1 MRGPGA
7 AFHEGGIVHVSSCD
21 HLCVQW
27 LRRCIVTRFMVEP
40 LPARPSLE
48 MQRKLAKRLLR
59 DAWSGDAEAIARVQ
73 AFHPGSADP
82 DALKLHDAQLV
93 IARGYGFESWAA
105 MTRKIESLTM
115 TPIERFDA
123 AVRAGDAER
132 AHELLPGH
140 ADVRARIDEPRFDF
154 DSPAIHQGKK
164 NLPLVDVLLRH
175 GADINARSAWWAG
188 GFGILESGLTLDEAR
203 PLIERG
209 ARVTVWAAAGLGLL
223 DELKELL
230 RAGPDLVSARGG
242 DGKTP
247 LHCAANCEIARLLLD
262 SGAELETRDVDHAST
277 PLQYLIND
285 AAIARLLIDR
295 GAGVDIFAAVAL
307 DDRGPIEHC
316 LRADPKC
323 ADARIGRPPF
333 TAPGGHIY
341 GWTLG
346 FDLTPID
353 LARQRANDEAVT
365 LLLSRASPKVRYL
378 DACWSADGERARA
391 ELAAHPRLMSELD
404 EEDRRVINH
413 AAWWYRPAA
422 VRLMLELGFDLH
434 VRGAHQSTV
443 LDRACF
449 HGYADIVEALLAHDR
464 NPPLTVENEFGG
476 TPVGTCIYGSMNG
489 WDTGHPRDHERTLA
503 LLLEAGARPDPTIIP
518 TGNDAIDG
526 VLRDWFR
533 SRRGLAETK

>member
-1 MRGPGA
+1 M
-7 AFHEGGIVHVSSCD
+7 
-21 HLCVQW
+21 
-27 LRRCIVTRFMVEP
+27 TRVAVERP
-40 LPARPSLE
+40 PARPNLE

-59 DAWSGDAEAIARVQ
+59 DAWSGDAEVIARVQ
-73 AFHPGSADP
+73 AFHPGTVDP
-82 DALKLHDAQLV
+82 DAMKLHDAQLV

-105 MTRKIESLTM
+105 MARKIESLTL
-115 TPIERFDA
+115 TPIEKFDV

-132 AHELLPGH
+132 AHELLSSH

-154 DSPAIHQGKK
+154 DSSAIHQGKK
-164 NLPLVDVLLRH
+164 NLVLVDVLLRH

-188 GFGILESGLTLDEAR
+188 GFGILESALTLDEAR
-203 PLIERG
+203 PLIARG

-223 DELKELL
+223 DDLKELV
-230 RAGPDLVSARGG
+230 RADPEVVRARGG

-247 LHCAANCEIARLLLD
+247 LHCAANGEIARLLLD

-285 AAIARLLIDR
+285 AAIARLLIAR
-295 GAGVDIFAAVAL
+295 GACVDIFAAIAL
-307 DDRGPIEHC
+307 DDLGLIERC
-316 LRADPKC
+316 LRADSKC
-323 ADARIGRPPF
+323 VEARIGRPPF

-346 FDLTPID
+346 FDLTPIE
-353 LARQRANDEAVT
+353 LARKRANGEAVR
-365 LLLSRASPKVRYL
+365 LLLSRASPKVSYL

-391 ELAAHPRLMSELD
+391 ELAARPNLMSEFD
-404 EEDRRVINH
+404 EDRRVINH

-422 VRLMLELGFDLH
+422 VRLMLELGFDPH

-449 HGYADIVEALLAHDR
+449 HGYADIVETLLAHDPT
-464 NPPLTVENEFGG
+464 PPLMVENEFGG
-476 TPVGTCIYGSMNG
+476 TPLGACIYGSMNG
-489 WDTGHPRDHERTLA
+489 WDTGHPRDHERTLT
-503 LLLEAGARPDPTIIP
+503 LLLDAGARPDPTIIP

-526 VLRDWFR
+526 VLRAWFR
-533 SRRGLAETK
+533 SQRRP

>member
-1 MRGPGA
+1 
-7 AFHEGGIVHVSSCD
+7 
-21 HLCVQW
+21 
-27 LRRCIVTRFMVEP
+27 VTRFAVEP

-59 DAWSGDAEAIARVQ
+59 DVWSGDAEAIARAQ
-73 AFHPGSADP
+73 AFHPGRGVDP
-82 DALKLHDAQLV
+82 DAMKLHDAQLV

-105 MTRKIESLTM
+105 MAQKIESLTM

-123 AVRAGDAER
+123 AVRAGQAEQV
-132 AHELLPGH
+132 HELLAGH
-140 ADVRARIDEPRFDF
+140 ADIRARIDEPRFDF

-203 PLIERG
+203 PLIARG
-209 ARVTVWAAAGLGLL
+209 AHVTVWAAAGLGLM
-223 DELKELL
+223 DELKELV
-230 RAGPDLVSARGG
+230 RADPDVVHARGG

-247 LHCAANCEIARLLLD
+247 LHSAANAEIARFLLE
-262 SGAELETRDVDHAST
+262 SGAELETRDVDHGST

-285 AAIARLLIDR
+285 TSVARLLLDR
-295 GAGVDIFAAVAL
+295 GASLDIFAAVAL
-307 DDRGPIEHC
+307 DDLGLIARC
-316 LRADPKC
+316 LRADPTC

-346 FDLTPID
+346 FDLTPIE
-353 LARQRANDEAVT
+353 LARKRGNDEAV
-365 LLLSRASPKVRYL
+365 LLLLARASPKVRYL

-391 ELAAHPRLMSELD
+391 ELTAHPNLMNELD
-404 EEDRRVINH
+404 DEDRRVINH

-422 VRLMLELGFDLH
+422 VRLMLELGFDPH

-449 HGYADIVEALLAHDR
+449 HGYADIVQTLLAHDR

-476 TPVGTCIYGSMNG
+476 TPIGTCIYGAMNG
-489 WDTGHPRDHERTLA
+489 WDTGHPRDHGQTLA
-503 LLLEAGARPDPTIIP
+503 LLLDAGARPDPTIIP
-518 TGNDAIDG
+518 TGNDGIDG
-526 VLRDWFR
+526 VLRAWFR
-533 SRRGLAETK
+533 KSAPG